1 VTDADDPRE
10 PPVEPSIERFLGAAP
25 TQELADWRELW
36 EADTAFPL
44 RSHRGL
50 LGRLVVAFKRLLR
63 PLVRLPQSDLWE
75 RQRTFNLVL
84 LNMLEARRDRLDRH
98 RDQLKDL
105 HAARKELLHD
115 LRQVRDDLLR
125 DIRNHERR
133 IIDLEGVRKEGMEA
147 IMRHVDALF
156 AVVDQKFDRYRE
168 DNLQIWS
175 RLGSLLAVA
184 ESARTD
190 SEGDSEPISP
200 PELAA
205 AWRERQYLELE
216 ERFRGVEEEIARRV
230 AIYLP
235 YLERGGE
242 VLDLGCGRG
251 ELLALLGERG
261 VAARGVDASEEM
273 VRRCREQGLAA
284 ERADLFEGLE
294 RAGEE
299 SLGGVISLHVIEHL
313 PAATLPRLA
322 ALAWRALRPGGVLI
336 LETPNPMSLVVAA
349 RNFWLDPTH
358 VRPVHPKML
367 AFCLEQAGFDPIER
381 LDLRRFGD
389 NQRLPELAPAELAAE
404 LRPLAEQI
412 NRLRDRIDDELFGFQ
427 DYGLVATK
435 PAVAAASQT
444 FGSVS

>member
-1 VTDADDPRE
+1 MATADDRTP
-10 PPVEPSIERFLGAAP
+10 IEKYLGESP
-25 TQELADWRELW
+25 TQELGDWRELW
-36 EADTAFPL
+36 EADHAFPV

-50 LGRLVVAFKRLLR
+50 LGRVVVTLKRLLR
-63 PLVRLPQSDLWE
+63 PLVKLPQNDLWE

-105 HAARKELLHD
+105 HEARKELLHD

-125 DIRNHERR
+125 DIRNHEKR
-133 IIDLEGVRKEGMEA
+133 IIDLEGVRKEGMEQ

-156 AVVDQKFDRYRE
+156 AVVDQKFDRYQQ
-168 DNLQIWS
+168 DNRQIWS
-175 RLGSLLAVA
+175 RLNSLLAVA
-184 ESARTD
+184 EEA
-190 SEGDSEPISP
+190 EAGGEPLTA
-200 PELAA
+200 PELSA

-251 ELLALLGERG
+251 ELLALLG
-261 VAARGVDASEEM
+261 ARGVTARGIDSSEEM
-273 VRRCREQGLAA
+273 VRRCREQGLEAKV
-284 ERADLFEGLE
+284 ADLMDALEHTPEG
-294 RAGEE
+294 

-313 PAATLPRLA
+313 PASLLPRLA

-336 LETPNPMSLVVAA
+336 LETPNPMSLVVGA

-358 VRPVHPKML
+358 QRPVHPKLLSFMM
-367 AFCLEQAGFDPIER
+367 EQAGFDPIEV
-381 LDLRRFGD
+381 LELRPFAED
-389 NQRLPELAPAELAAE
+389 KRLPELAVAELDE
-404 LRPLAEQI
+404 EIRPLAMQI
-412 NRLRDRIDDELFGFQ
+412 NRLRDRIDRELFGHQ

-435 PAVAAASQT
+435 PQVVADS
-444 FGSVS
+444 

>member
-1 VTDADDPRE
+1 MARDDGPS
-10 PPVEPSIERFLGAAP
+10 EPSIESFLGEAP
-25 TQELADWRELW
+25 TQEVGDWRSLW
-36 EADTAFPL
+36 EADRAFPV
-44 RSHRGL
+44 RSHRGP
-50 LGRLVVAFKRLLR
+50 LGRLVVALKRLLR
-63 PLVRLPQSDLWE
+63 PLVKLPQNDLWE

-105 HAARKELLHD
+105 HEARKELLHD

-125 DIRNHERR
+125 DVKNHERR
-133 IIDLEGVRKEGMEA
+133 IIDLEGVRKEGMEQ

-168 DNLQIWS
+168 DNRRIWS
-175 RLGSLLAVA
+175 RLNSLLTVA
-184 ESARTD
+184 EGAEER
-190 SEGDSEPISP
+190 GEPLSP
-200 PELAA
+200 EELAN

-216 ERFRGVEEEIARRV
+216 ERFRGGEEDIAGRV

-235 YLERGGE
+235 YLERGGA

-261 VAARGVDASEEM
+261 VEARGVDSSDEM
-273 VRRCREQGLAA
+273 VRRCREQGLEA
-284 ERADLFEGLE
+284 ETADLMDALE
-294 RAGEE
+294 RAGES

-313 PAATLPRLA
+313 PAAMLPRLA

-336 LETPNPMSLVVAA
+336 LETPNPMSLVVGA

-358 VRPVHPKML
+358 QRPVHPKLLSFLM
-367 AFCLEQAGFDPIER
+367 EQAGFDPIEV
-381 LDLRRFGD
+381 LELRPFAD
-389 NQRLPELAPAELAAE
+389 DKRLPELAVAELDEE
-404 LRPLAEQI
+404 LRPLAMQI
-412 NRLRDRIDDELFGFQ
+412 NRLRDRIDDELFGCQ

-435 PAVAAASQT
+435 PAGGA
-444 FGSVS
+444 

>member
-1 VTDADDPRE
+1 MAPADDPS
-10 PPVEPSIERFLGAAP
+10 EPSIEPSIEEFVGEAP
-25 TQELADWRELW
+25 TQEVSDWRQLW
-36 EADTAFPL
+36 EADRAFPV

-63 PLVRLPQSDLWE
+63 PLVKLPQNDLWE

-84 LNMLEARRDRLDRH
+84 LNALEARRDRLDRH

-105 HAARKELLHD
+105 HEARKELLHD

-125 DIRNHERR
+125 DVRNHEKR
-133 IIDLEGVRKEGMEA
+133 IIDLEGVRREGMEQ
-147 IMRHVDALF
+147 IMRHVDAIF

-168 DNLQIWS
+168 DNRQIWS
-175 RLGSLLAVA
+175 RLNSLLAVA
-184 ESARTD
+184 ERA
-190 SEGDSEPISP
+190 EPGAEPISP
-200 PELAA
+200 EELAT

-230 AIYLP
+230 AVYLP
-235 YLERGGE
+235 HLERGDGE

-261 VAARGVDASEEM
+261 IAARGVDSSDEM
-273 VRRCREQGLAA
+273 IRRCHEQGLEA
-284 ERADLFEGLE
+284 ENADLLNALE
-294 RAGEE
+294 RTEE
-299 SLGGVISLHVIEHL
+299 GSLGGVISLHVIEHL
-313 PAATLPRLA
+313 PSATLPRLA

-336 LETPNPMSLVVAA
+336 LETPNPMSLVVSA

-358 VRPVHPKML
+358 QRPVHPKML

-381 LDLRRFGD
+381 LDLRPFGD
-389 NQRLPELAPAELAAE
+389 DLRLPELSPAELDEE
-404 LRPLAEQI
+404 LKPLAMQI
-412 NRLRDRIDDELFGFQ
+412 NRLRDRIDGELFGYQ

-435 PAVAAASQT
+435 PAQVTAS
-444 FGSVS
+444 